1 MGVMDR
7 NKLMVI
13 MAFTAALRFGDAFG
27 KMIKKYKNPLLLI
40 LGFILGVWMELMFNI
55 VGGAL

>member
-27 KMIKKYKNPLLLI
+27 KMIKKYKTHFAFTLGVI
-40 LGFILGVWMELMFNI
+40 LGWFI
-55 VGGAL
+55 GGAL